1 MKPQTYANHRRYVP
15 LFHFVTFGLI
25 VVTLIGSIVNVMAS
39 LGNHQRIYSASL
51 LMVVCVILLF
61 MFFFMRSFAVKVQ
74 DRAIRAEENLRH
86 FARTGKL
93 LDPRLTMRQV
103 IGLRF
108 ASDDEFIDLARRAV
122 EEGLGEEEI
131 KRAVRS
137 WRPDHHRA

>member
-51 LMVVCVILLF
+51 LVVVCVILLF

-93 LDPRLTMRQV
+93 LDPRLTMRQIV
-103 IGLRF
+103 GLRF
-108 ASDDEFIDLARRAV
+108 ASDDEFIDLASRAV

-137 WRPDHHRA
+137 WRPDHHRV

>member
-1 MKPQTYANHRRYVP
+1 MKPQTYETHRRYVP
-15 LFHFVTFGLI
+15 LYHFVALTLI
-25 VVTLIGSIVNVMAS
+25 IVTLIGSIVNLMAS

-51 LMVVCVILLF
+51 LVAVCVILLL
-61 MFFFMRSFAVKVQ
+61 MYFFVRSFAVKAQ

-93 LDPRLTMRQV
+93 LDPRLTMRQI

-108 ASDDEFIDLARRAV
+108 APDEEFLDLARRAA
-122 EEGLGEEEI
+122 EEGLTEDQI